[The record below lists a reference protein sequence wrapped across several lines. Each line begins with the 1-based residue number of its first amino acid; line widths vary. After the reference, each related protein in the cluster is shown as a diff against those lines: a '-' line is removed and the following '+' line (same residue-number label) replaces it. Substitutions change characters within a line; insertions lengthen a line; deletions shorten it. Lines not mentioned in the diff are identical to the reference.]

1 MLEYDRIDVSEGI
14 DVSREFNTSHYCYF
28 LDKGLNF
35 QPYVCNGCHDLT
47 QKAMGPDNV
56 VIAYV
61 KKNDHRIH
69 FCYISKD
76 EVVNFLKNVENCKI

>member
-61 KKNDHRIH
+61 KKMIIE
-69 FCYISKD
+69 FIFVISVKM
-76 EVVNFLKNVENCKI
+76 KS